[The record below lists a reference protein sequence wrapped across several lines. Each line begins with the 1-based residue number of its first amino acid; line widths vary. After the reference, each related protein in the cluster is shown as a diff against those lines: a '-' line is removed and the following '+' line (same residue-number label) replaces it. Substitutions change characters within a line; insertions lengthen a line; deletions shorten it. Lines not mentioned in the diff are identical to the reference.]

1 MMCEWFGSVTLL
13 CLRLGFEAKASHQE
27 VRMW

>member
-1 MMCEWFGSVTLL
+1 MCEWFGSVTLL
-13 CLRLGFEAKASHQE
+13 VFEAGFEAKASHQE